1 MWVCEQAVQLFCL
14 PSLREAVGTLE
25 CLFLSVLLRVI
36 TYRETAIFMIQTNF
50 KLPDV
55 NFEKSVVTKWY
66 EMANKL
72 RPNEQQKR
80 ITEIRM
86 FLK

>member
-1 MWVCEQAVQLFCL
+1 MRVCEQAAQLFCL

-25 CLFLSVLLRVI
+25 CLFKSVLLRII
-36 TYRETAIFMIQTNF
+36 THRETAVFMIQMNF

-55 NFEKSVVTKWY
+55 NFEKSFVTKWY

-72 RPNEQQKR
+72 HPNEQQQR

>member
-1 MWVCEQAVQLFCL
+1 MRVCEQTARLFCL
-14 PSLREAVGTLE
+14 PLLREAVGTLE
-25 CLFLSVLLRVI
+25 CLLKSVLLRII
-36 TYRETAIFMIQTNF
+36 TYRETAIFMIQRNF

-55 NFEKSVVTKWY
+55 NVEKSFVAKWY

-72 RPNEQQKR
+72 HPNEQQQR
-80 ITEIRM
+80 IAEIRM

>member
-1 MWVCEQAVQLFCL
+1 
-14 PSLREAVGTLE
+14 
-25 CLFLSVLLRVI
+25 
-36 TYRETAIFMIQTNF
+36 MIQTNF

-55 NFEKSVVTKWY
+55 NVEKSVVTKWY

-72 RPNEQQKR
+72 HPNEQQQR
-80 ITEIRM
+80 ITEIKM

>member
-1 MWVCEQAVQLFCL
+1 MRECEQAAQLTCL
-14 PSLREAVGTLE
+14 PSMREAVRTLE
-25 CLFLSVLLRVI
+25 GLFKSVLLRII

-55 NFEKSVVTKWY
+55 NVEKSAVTKWY

-72 RPNEQQKR
+72 HPNEQQQR
-80 ITEIRM
+80 MTEIRM

>member
-1 MWVCEQAVQLFCL
+1 MFVQVCVI
-14 PSLREAVGTLE
+14 RI
-25 CLFLSVLLRVI
+25 I

-55 NFEKSVVTKWY
+55 NVEKSVVTKWY

-72 RPNEQQKR
+72 HPNEQQQR

>member
-1 MWVCEQAVQLFCL
+1 M
-14 PSLREAVGTLE
+14 LE
-25 CLFLSVLLRVI
+25 CMFESVLLRTSII
-36 TYRETAIFMIQTNF
+36 TYREAAIFIIQTNF

-55 NFEKSVVTKWY
+55 NVEKSVVTKWY
-66 EMANKL
+66 EVANKL
-72 RPNEQQKR
+72 HPNEQQQR